1 VHAAVID
8 DAGAGLAPQ
17 LDGRVIAADLVADFL
32 EQLVGVALD
41 GLEAL
46 GRQQFVL
53 GDRSRDVGRRQRRR
67 RA

>member
-1 VHAAVID
+1 VYAAAID

-53 GDRSRDVGRRQRRR
+53 GDRSCDVGRRQRRR